1 VAPGKVEAWWEGP
14 KPDSHA
20 SGNLKRVDCLGRQL
34 RLVVESDDHKLT
46 NLLVPDASSIAILG
60 ASDQKLSCGPQKARR
75 IVVEYFAK
83 RNARTATVGEV
94 ATIQFP

>member
-1 VAPGKVEAWWEGP
+1 M
-14 KPDSHA
+14 
-20 SGNLKRVDCLGRQL
+20 DCLGRQL

-60 ASDQKLSCGPQKARR
+60 AGEEKLACGVQKPRR
-75 IVVEYFAK
+75 IVIEYFAK

-94 ATIQFP
+94 ATIKFP